1 MAWHVKRISNSKD
14 RVSEAVRRALED
26 AALADKSGGQVYRT
40 VATAVEQSI
49 QAFVNI
55 NGHSIE
61 VETSGDIQANG
72 SGYLTISVRTIDR
85 DVIV

>member
-1 MAWHVKRISNSKD
+1 MSWQVKRISNSKD
-14 RVSEAVRRALED
+14 RVSDAIRRALEE
-26 AALADKSGGQVYRT
+26 AALADKSGGHGYRAA
-40 VATAVEQSI
+40 ATAVEQCI

-61 VETSGDIQANG
+61 VETNGDIQANG